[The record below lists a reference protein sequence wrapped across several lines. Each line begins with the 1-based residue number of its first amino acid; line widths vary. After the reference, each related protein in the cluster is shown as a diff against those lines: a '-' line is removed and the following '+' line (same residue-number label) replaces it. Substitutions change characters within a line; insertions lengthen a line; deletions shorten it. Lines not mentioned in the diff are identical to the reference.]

1 VLLRGFLVEKSG
13 LQIGVPNRGP
23 KSGSQFIVPN
33 WGHNIVVLYSI
44 VFNNYGYMTNPITC
58 ILQKIKNHES
68 RIKNQESRIKN
79 QESRIKNQELQIKNC
94 KISKNA
100 NLDFFLLFYLFLLV
114 SWFDF

>member
-58 ILQKIKNHES
+58 ILQKIKNQES

-79 QESRIKNQELQIKNC
+79 QESRIANQELQNIK
-94 KISKNA
+94 KRKFG
-100 NLDFFLLFYLFLLV
+100 FFFVVLPFFAGFLV
-114 SWFDF
+114 